1 MSPAMLL
8 IVGIIVLLLG
18 GALIAGWFD
27 WLLDVLGFI
36 LVIIGIIGIVVGV
49 INLMSGRN
57 RGGGGF

>member
-18 GALIAGWFD
+18 GALVAGWFD

>member
-49 INLMSGRN
+49 INLMGGRN
-57 RGGGGF
+57 RGRGGF

>member
-1 MSPAMLL
+1 MGPAMLL

-18 GALIAGWFD
+18 GALVAGWFD

>member
-36 LVIIGIIGIVVGV
+36 LVIVGIIGIVVGV
-49 INLMSGRN
+49 FNLMSGRN
-57 RGGGGF
+57 RGSDRF

>member
-36 LVIIGIIGIVVGV
+36 LVVVGIIGIVVGV
-49 INLMSGRN
+49 INLMGGRN
-57 RGGGGF
+57 RGRGGF

>member
-18 GALIAGWFD
+18 GALVAGWFD

-49 INLMSGRN
+49 INLMSRRN